1 MYDVSIIVNFFTSRR
16 VFVGISKP
24 ATERLARLA
33 RFLEQRAE
41 AGKSGF
47 ISSSELEQMTGWP
60 SHTIRKD
67 VSQLVSGFPEPQDGA
82 DMFSTSA
89 GYDPVALAS
98 CIRRVLSLENASHNC
113 CVVGLGRLGS
123 SFLNYEAFAGTPFTL
138 RAGFDSNVN
147 RIEILQGEFPLYPT
161 FRMKEVIP
169 RFDIKLALLCVP
181 GECAQASAD
190 KLFSCGVTGI
200 VNFTSVVLSTP
211 PGTAVENVSVLDALG
226 ALATRLAFNRLK

>member
-1 MYDVSIIVNFFTSRR
+1 M
-16 VFVGISKP
+16 GISKP
-24 ATERLARLA
+24 AAERLARLA
-33 RFLEQRAE
+33 RLLEQRIE
-41 AGKSGF
+41 AGMDGF
-47 ISSSELEQMTGWP
+47 VSSSELEQMTGWP

-67 VSQLVSGFPEPQDGA
+67 ISRLGA
-82 DMFSTSA
+82 GIPGNAEEADAFSTPS
-89 GYDPVALAS
+89 GYEPGGLAA
-98 CIRRVLSLENASHNC
+98 CIRRVLSLENAAHNC

-169 RFDIKLALLCVP
+169 RFDIKFALLCVP

-200 VNFTSVVLSTP
+200 VNFTSAVLSAP

-226 ALATRLAFNRLK
+226 ALAARLAFNRLK